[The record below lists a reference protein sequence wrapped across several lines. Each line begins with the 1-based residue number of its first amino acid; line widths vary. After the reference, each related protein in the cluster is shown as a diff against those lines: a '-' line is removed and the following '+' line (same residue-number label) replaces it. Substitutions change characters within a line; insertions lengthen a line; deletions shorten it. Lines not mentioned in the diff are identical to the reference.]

1 MSAFDTALIR
11 ALRSA
16 TVHLPAGEIAS
27 LLHSTREAV
36 TASVAGLR
44 EAGFNIDERPG
55 LGFRLLASP
64 DRLMSDDLRARLG
77 SSRLIREIIVFEET
91 DSTNERAAQ
100 IGRGGSLGG
109 VAIFAEQQTA
119 GRGRFGRRWESAMGL
134 GLWFSLLLR
143 PALSLAQWPRLTTW
157 TAVAL
162 AHAIESLFPMR
173 CEIKWPNDVQIGG
186 RKVAGVLIETG
197 IDPTGEAF
205 AVVGIGLNVNHEA
218 EHFSDEL
225 RDRATSLRLAARR
238 ELSRPAVAIEVLQA
252 LETWHGKLEHDF
264 PAIVAEATHR
274 GCLLGRRIAVRAGTV
289 CTEGIAEALDADGQL
304 LLRTADGMLHTIG
317 AGEATVLSGTPG
329 TPPADVV

>member
-36 TASVAGLR
+36 TAGVAGLR
-44 EAGFNIDERPG
+44 EAGFDIDERPG

-64 DRLMSDDLRARLG
+64 DRLIADDLRARLG
-77 SSRLIREIIVFEET
+77 SSRLIRDIIVFEET

-100 IGRGGSLGG
+100 LGRGGALGG

-143 PALSLAQWPRLTTW
+143 PTLPLAHWPRLTTW

-162 AHAIESLFPMR
+162 AHAIESLLPVR
-173 CEIKWPNDVQIGG
+173 CEIKWPNDVQLGG

-197 IDPTGEAF
+197 IDPAGEAF

-218 EHFSDEL
+218 EHFPDEL

-238 ELSRPAVAIEVLQA
+238 EVNRPALAVELLRA
-252 LETWHGKLEHDF
+252 LESWHGNLERDF
-264 PAIVAEATHR
+264 SAIVAEATNR
-274 GCLLGRRIAVRAGTV
+274 GTLLGRRIAVCAGTV
-289 CTEGIAEALDADGQL
+289 TTEGTAEALDADGQL
-304 LLRTADGMLHTIG
+304 LLRTSDGILHTIG
-317 AGEATVLSGTPG
+317 AGEATVVSGPPG
-329 TPPADVV
+329 THPAE